1 MANQCANKQVTSPFS
16 DIQSGVIAG
25 AAAMPGNTNL
35 LPGTEIYFLRLNLI
49 RYSAA
54 GIDPVTLA

>member
-1 MANQCANKQVTSPFS
+1 MADQCANKQVTSPFS

-35 LPGTEIYFLRLNLI
+35 LPGTEIDFLRLDPA
-49 RYSAA
+49 RYSAE